1 MVANKI
7 PFQLNLDRRDKE
19 VEKAPASASQLK
31 FATLLI
37 LFCSLVQCVSIIV
50 PCSKLIKPHI
60 AVN

>member
-19 VEKAPASASQLK
+19 VEKARASQLK

-37 LFCSLVQCVSIIV
+37 LFCSLQCVSIIL